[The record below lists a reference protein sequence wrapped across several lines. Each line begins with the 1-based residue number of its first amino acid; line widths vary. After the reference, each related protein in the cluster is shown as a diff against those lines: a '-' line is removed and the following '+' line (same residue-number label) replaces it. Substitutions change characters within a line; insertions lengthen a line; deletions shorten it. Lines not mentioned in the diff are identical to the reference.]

1 MRIRTPWI
9 FTLGAGIYDAITAQ
23 DVWRRHFR
31 AMVARVPGPR
41 VLDLGVGPGVSA
53 IEMVRTAPAYALTG
67 VDCSPVMLAR
77 ARRHATAAGVR
88 LSLVRAD
95 AARLPFPDASYDGAT
110 GHSLLYLLD
119 DSDAALREVHRVV
132 RPGGGVAFLEPSSVE
147 AIARLRAV
155 WRARRHGCRHS
166 FAMLLWST
174 FSRLH
179 GRYTPSTLAAQLA
192 RCGFRDPRVTPAFD
206 GLGLV
211 ATAVRR

>member
-1 MRIRTPWI
+1 
-9 FTLGAGIYDAITAQ
+9 
-23 DVWRRHFR
+23 
-31 AMVARVPGPR
+31 
-41 VLDLGVGPGVSA
+41 VSA
-53 IEMVRTAPAYALTG
+53 IEMVRTEPTYALTG

-77 ARRHATAAGVR
+77 ARATSMEAGVPM
-88 LSLVRAD
+88 SLVRAD
-95 AARLPFPDASYDGAT
+95 AARLPFPDASYDGAPAT
-110 GHSLLYLLD
+110 VSSICSTTATRRCGRCIAWYGP
-119 DSDAALREVHRVV
+119 AEAI
-132 RPGGGVAFLEPSSVE
+132 AFLEPSSVE

-192 RCGFRDPRVTPAFD
+192 RADSATARVAPAFD

-211 ATAVRR
+211 GDGRASVARLD